1 MATLFISSLKQR
13 SKPSSCGLLMSERSE
28 GIKNGEF
35 GNKKNDLNQIA
46 KKLKVTKENR
56 VDEKLNGD
64 VISIYQCSS
73 PGNPQSI
80 SLNMRKRGSTEKK

>member
-1 MATLFISSLKQR
+1 MVNLVT
-13 SKPSSCGLLMSERSE
+13 
-28 GIKNGEF
+28 
-35 GNKKNDLNQIA
+35 KKNDLNQIA

-64 VISIYQCSS
+64 VLSIYQCSS

-80 SLNMRKRGSTEKK
+80 SLNMRKRGIIWHEWEK